1 MDMLQL
7 TANMSNSAPSS
18 PVVSSIP
25 CAILQQSVSALK
37 KITAETR
44 EVNVTEVVSKIDL
57 NKLVSNIHSSVESA
71 NSEVKNA
78 VLLDTYKCVTIFIM
92 GFWLLILNRNINDGF
107 CVKNFIHSI
116 SYCWIL
122 NCLPSLPFPYF
133 IFLETPPNYSPMG
146 SVVVLLYSVL

>member
-18 PVVSSIP
+18 PAASNIP
-25 CAILQQSVSALK
+25 RAILQQSVSALK

-57 NKLVSNIHSSVESA
+57 NKLVSNIQSSVESA

-78 VLLDTYKCVTIFIM
+78 VLLDTYK
-92 GFWLLILNRNINDGF
+92 
-107 CVKNFIHSI
+107 
-116 SYCWIL
+116 
-122 NCLPSLPFPYF
+122 
-133 IFLETPPNYSPMG
+133 
-146 SVVVLLYSVL
+146 